1 LAKTI
6 DALTFEGQALTGVDW
21 VPGQKVQIA
30 MGEGFVTRTYTPVE
44 WEAKA
49 GRAAIVGYA
58 HGGGPGSAWLRD
70 IKPGNECDILGP
82 RASIDTRA
90 ISGPLVLFGDE
101 TSIGLAGAIARQG
114 L

>member
-1 LAKTI
+1 MKQALGLALRRLLMKHATVTANEQI
-6 DALTFEGQALTGVDW
+6 GENYRRLTFEGQALTGVDW

-58 HGGGPGSAWLRD
+58 HGGGPGSAWLGHQTGQRMQY
-70 IKPGNECDILGP
+70 P
-82 RASIDTRA
+82 R
-90 ISGPLVLFGDE
+90 P
-101 TSIGLAGAIARQG
+101 ARVD
-114 L
+114 

>member
-1 LAKTI
+1 MKHATVVANEQI
-6 DALTFEGQALTGVDW
+6 GENYRRLTFEGQALTGVDW

-30 MGEGFVTRTYTPVE
+30 MSEAFVTRTYTPVE

-90 ISGPLVLFGDE
+90 ISGPLV
-101 TSIGLAGAIARQG
+101 
-114 L
+114 